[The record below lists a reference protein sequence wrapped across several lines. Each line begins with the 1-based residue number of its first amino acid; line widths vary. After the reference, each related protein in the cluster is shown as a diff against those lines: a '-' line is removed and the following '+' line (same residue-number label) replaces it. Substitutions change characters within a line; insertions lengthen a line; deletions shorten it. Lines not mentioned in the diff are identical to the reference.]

1 MVTRKVCSRRN
12 KKTRRHNKKSRKH
25 IKHTLK
31 GGFSLS
37 DAAPVNQETVGE
49 YTAGPNF
56 LATSANYAEPPTLFS
71 DSYGKVR
78 KHGCAGTKSKV
89 SAAKGNYKNMF
100 GGKKLMAI
108 CPEGDVL
115 TSHITGPKSG
125 HAMFHSYTDKSYLR
139 DLALPASYKGG
150 KRKTNSRK
158 TNSRTK
164 KHGGKRKTTHKRK
177 TNTHTKKRG
186 GSCGAACAISQAG
199 GNIRGSNVPTAFGY
213 SLGVGAPITAKN
225 SALAN
230 PPLHKA
236 YNNCMKNNFPMRR

>member
-150 KRKTNSRK
+150 KQKNTAANVRPPISVKLILIQKNAVVLVEQHVQLVRLVAIFAVLMYLLHSAIHLALAHLSQQKIVHSLIRHYI
-158 TNSRTK
+158 
-164 KHGGKRKTTHKRK
+164 KHT
-177 TNTHTKKRG
+177 
-186 GSCGAACAISQAG
+186 
-199 GNIRGSNVPTAFGY
+199 
-213 SLGVGAPITAKN
+213 ITA
-225 SALAN
+225 
-230 PPLHKA
+230 
-236 YNNCMKNNFPMRR
+236 

>member
-25 IKHTLK
+25 VKHTLK

-56 LATSANYAEPPTLFS
+56 LATSANYAKPPTLFS

-89 SAAKGNYKNMF
+89 SAAKGDYKNMF
-100 GGKKLMAI
+100 GGKKR
-108 CPEGDVL
+108 G
-115 TSHITGPKSG
+115 
-125 HAMFHSYTDKSYLR
+125 
-139 DLALPASYKGG
+139 GG
-150 KRKTNSRK
+150 KRKP
-158 TNSRTK
+158 
-164 KHGGKRKTTHKRK
+164 THKRK

-186 GSCGAACAISQAG
+186 GGSCAAGCTVCRGG
-199 GNIRGSNVPTAFGY
+199 GNIRGSNIPVALGY
-213 SLGVGAPITAKN
+213 SLGVGVPITAK
-225 SALAN
+225 
-230 PPLHKA
+230 
-236 YNNCMKNNFPMRR
+236 

>member
-25 IKHTLK
+25 VKHTLK

-37 DAAPVNQETVGE
+37 NAAPVNQKTIGE
-49 YTAGPNF
+49 NTAGPNF

-89 SAAKGNYKNMF
+89 SAAKGDYKNMF

-108 CPEGDVL
+108 CPEIDAL
-115 TSHITGPKSG
+115 ASPITGPKSNHPMHCEYSNG
-125 HAMFHSYTDKSYLR
+125 PQTR
-139 DLALPASYKGG
+139 DLALSASYKGG
-150 KRKTNSRK
+150 KRKTKSH
-158 TNSRTK
+158 TK
-164 KHGGKRKTTHKRK
+164 KRGGKSGYPGIIIMGGKRKTKS
-177 TNTHTKKRG
+177 HTKKRG
-186 GSCGAACAISQAG
+186 GSVCLYCTAQSG
-199 GNIRGSNVPTAFGY
+199 GVNNVPTAHGY
-213 SLGVGAPITAKN
+213 SLGGPLTAKK

-230 PPLHKA
+230 PPPHKA
-236 YNNCMKNNFPMRR
+236 YNNCMKNNFPLKR